1 VDRGLFHEPHPPLR
15 VSADHKET
23 GKILASYIVNVTKYN
38 WQVIYGERITKTIM
52 IPLNLEDSDY
62 SSHTC
67 IVRVVSEHW
76 LSADYSQSFSFK
88 DVTFPDGYSA
98 HTGKNL
104 NYLLNLKF

>member
-1 VDRGLFHEPHPPLR
+1 
-15 VSADHKET
+15 
-23 GKILASYIVNVTKYN
+23 
-38 WQVIYGERITKTIM
+38 M

-98 HTGKNL
+98 HTGKTQC
-104 NYLLNLKF
+104 YFI